1 MCGRFHPLISPALL
15 VWGILFFPTGIARAH
30 RLDAQAFLLPGQKKV
45 QIESWFDDGHI
56 PRGAKVQVFRGN
68 GQVLAEGDLNQ
79 EGIFIF
85 SFTDP
90 ETLKVVISA
99 GSGHRKELEIS
110 EATLATS
117 LTSRENQSD
126 DSLAGPKEKA
136 PIPLAQRESGLWI
149 KDVFLGVGFLLAL
162 AAFVL
167 SLRNYKT
174 LQELTKKVT
183 TPRPGGL

>member
-174 LQELTKKVT
+174 LQALMKK
-183 TPRPGGL
+183 